1 MGQGGFN
8 MEYYIGIDLGGTNV
22 RTVLVDDQ
30 GNILSETSGPSKADE
45 GMEIVVEVIASQI
58 RALDYEGCGGFENVL
73 GIGIGVPGLVD
84 PANKVI
90 KFANN
95 LVGYEDF
102 KICDVLAAE
111 FSKPCFID
119 NDANVAGLAEA
130 LLGAGKGY
138 PSVYYI
144 TISTG
149 IGGAFIYDGQVISG
163 NNNHAGEVGNMIVDS
178 NGIKNGPLNAGA
190 IESRASGSA
199 LVKIGR
205 NLVSPDLVHAGELFE
220 LAHQGHKQAARIAN
234 QAIDYYATMLANIAL
249 TIDPHC
255 FVLGGGVM
263 NSSDYFLADLT
274 VRFNNLLYPGMVDK
288 TPVLKA
294 KLEMPGAL
302 GAAMLVKSQ
311 SRGN

>member
-1 MGQGGFN
+1 

-22 RTVLVDDQ
+22 RTILVDEI
-30 GNILSETSGPSKADE
+30 GTILSEVAGPSHASE
-45 GMEIVVEVIASQI
+45 GMAAVTDVIKNQI
-58 RALDYEGCGGFENVL
+58 RGLDCGAIGGLEAVA

-84 PANKVI
+84 PKAKVI

-95 LVGYEDF
+95 LTGYQNYR
-102 KICDVLAAE
+102 ICDVLSKE
-111 FSKPCFID
+111 FGKECFID

-149 IGGAFIYDGQVISG
+149 IGGAYIFEGRVVSG
-163 NNNHAGEVGNMIVDS
+163 NNHHAGEIGNMIVDS
-178 NGIKNGPLNAGA
+178 NGIKNGVMNAGA
-190 IESRASGSA
+190 IETMASGTA

-205 NLVSPDLVHAGELFE
+205 SMVKKDLEHAGELFE
-220 LAHQGHKQAARIAN
+220 LAHQGNRQAAIIAN
-234 QAIDYYATMLANIAL
+234 RAIDSYAIMLANIAH

-263 NSSDYFLADLT
+263 NSADYFLADLT
-274 VRFNNLLYPGMVDK
+274 VRFNNRLYPGMVDG
-288 TPVLKA
+288 TPVFKA
-294 KLEMPGAL
+294 QLEMPGAL
-302 GAAMLVKSQ
+302 GAAMLAKSHL
-311 SRGN
+311 RGN